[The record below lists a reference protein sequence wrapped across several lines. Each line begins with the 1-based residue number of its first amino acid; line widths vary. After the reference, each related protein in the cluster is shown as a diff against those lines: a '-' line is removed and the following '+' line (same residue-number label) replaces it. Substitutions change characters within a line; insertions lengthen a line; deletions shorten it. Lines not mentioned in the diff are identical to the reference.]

1 MKNSGDLKLAH
12 EDPISQIQAVEV
24 DRISA
29 LPDEILCHILSFL
42 IPLYSVRTTL
52 LSKRWNNLWTGCV
65 TNLDFNMYD
74 FRSSWSNY
82 RIFVRFV
89 DRVLALRDSSKD
101 ITRFRVAWACCEDF
115 YIIDRWIQ
123 VAVKANVVELD
134 VEFCVEC
141 CDGPSY
147 VYPFEMPRCVYTC
160 KSLVSLK
167 VKSDYLTYYSL
178 PKTGCCFPNL
188 KFLHYIS
195 GYDSDR
201 ASGENLFRSCPVL
214 EELTIE
220 AHHKKRVLNFNISAP
235 ELRTLTTIITQE
247 GYEEYECDS
256 GSEEEAAEE
265 EESRKEPCNFFINAP
280 KLENLCVKGEVMSKY
295 IWENSNSFIQAKV
308 QLQEFNETSADLVA
322 ELFDRISSVR
332 SMTISAPDFEPCL
345 PQAFSNLIKLELVF
359 YKRSCWKWLAEVL
372 NISPNLESLVLEFAK
387 IGGDSF
393 QPPEFVPSCLS
404 SQLKTI
410 SIKGF
415 KGTPN
420 EINVAKYLLS
430 YGEVLHKVIVSS
442 PSCFCIGDAEE
453 KILSFEKGSKQ
464 CQVDFI
470 EEVDSELSSEKGSET
485 RRFDLIE
492 DGDSIENYDSESD

>member
-1 MKNSGDLKLAH
+1 MKKSGDLKLAH
-12 EDPISQIQAVEV
+12 EDPISQLQAVEV

-29 LPDEILCHILSFL
+29 LPDEILCHILSSL
-42 IPLYSVRTTL
+42 IPLYSVRTTV
-52 LSKRWNNLWTGCV
+52 LSKRWNNLWTGCI

-115 YIIDRWIQ
+115 SIIDRWIQ
-123 VAVKANVVELD
+123 VAVEANVVELD

-235 ELRTLTTIITQE
+235 ELRTLTSIITQE
-247 GYEEYECDS
+247 GYEEHECDS
-256 GSEEEAAEE
+256 DSEEEAAGE

-280 KLENLCVKGEVMSKY
+280 KLENLCVKGEVLSKY
-295 IWENSNSFIQAKV
+295 IWENSNSLVQAKV
-308 QLQEFNETSADLVA
+308 QLQEFHETSADLVA

-332 SMTISAPDFEPCL
+332 YMTISAPNFEPEPCL
-345 PQAFSNLIKLELVF
+345 PQAFSKLIKLELVF
-359 YKRSCWKWLAEVL
+359 YERPCWKWLDEVL
-372 NISPNLESLVLEFAK
+372 NISPNLESLVLDFAEIGGDSFQPPEFVPTYRKWEVFNTSPSLESVVIDFAK
-387 IGGDSF
+387 IGHSF

-430 YGEVLHKVIVSS
+430 YGEVL
-442 PSCFCIGDAEE
+442 
-453 KILSFEKGSKQ
+453 Q
-464 CQVDFI
+464 
-470 EEVDSELSSEKGSET
+470 
-485 RRFDLIE
+485 R
-492 DGDSIENYDSESD
+492 

>member
-12 EDPISQIQAVEV
+12 EHPISQLQAVEV

-29 LPDEILCHILSFL
+29 LPDEILCHILSIL
-42 IPLYSVRTTL
+42 IPLYSVRTTV
-52 LSKRWNNLWTGCV
+52 LSKRWNNLWTGCI

-82 RIFVRFV
+82 
-89 DRVLALRDSSKD
+89 RVLALRDSSKD

-115 YIIDRWIQ
+115 SIIDRWIQ
-123 VAVKANVVELD
+123 VAVKADVVELD

-167 VKSDYLTYYSL
+167 VKTDYLTYYSL
-178 PKTGCCFPNL
+178 PQTGCCFPNL

-201 ASGENLFRSCPVL
+201 ASRENLFCSCPVL

-256 GSEEEAAEE
+256 DSEEE
-265 EESRKEPCNFFINAP
+265 
-280 KLENLCVKGEVMSKY
+280 
-295 IWENSNSFIQAKV
+295 
-308 QLQEFNETSADLVA
+308 
-322 ELFDRISSVR
+322 
-332 SMTISAPDFEPCL
+332 
-345 PQAFSNLIKLELVF
+345 
-359 YKRSCWKWLAEVL
+359 SCWKWLAEVL

-453 KILSFEKGSKQ
+453 KILSFEKGSKI
-464 CQVDFI
+464 CQVEFM

-485 RRFDLIE
+485 IE
-492 DGDSIENYDSESD
+492 DYDSESD